1 MVSRFLV
8 SISLK
13 VTVFLVVAKA
23 TRARVI
29 RERVI
34 IKNGLP

>member
-23 TRARVI
+23 AEACVI
-29 RERVI
+29 RERVK
-34 IKNGLP
+34 IKDGLL